1 MKREDLSLVH
11 LDPNETRAL
20 LRQELVWIGVGSV
33 TAATL
38 GLTLGAAT
46 PATWGIAA
54 GMAAIAARPPR
65 VYLLPFALLFVVAST
80 ILLATLGV
88 SPVVAS
94 ALAAG
99 VIVGLPGWQR
109 TFESACAGALG
120 AGMAWALASQVGAAG
135 SALAAGAIVA
145 VGSSLALLPSAL
157 RFRTRPHRV
166 RMPGDDVIKVS
177 LKLPYQAP
185 VLQAGQLEH
194 RLNIE
199 APDRPTRE
207 GLTEVAHWVWQLGLT
222 LQALD
227 LDIATIVPEDVEA
240 RRQALQ
246 PADDAPVDPFVRD
259 RQRGTLDHLD
269 RLLEHRTV
277 LVRERARSE
286 SLQTYALAY
295 LEEARAG
302 LAVAR
307 RLPGEHTPEALE
319 SVLARL
325 REHAADRSSRRDAA
339 RELAGARP

>member
-1 MKREDLSLVH
+1 MTSDRLPAVH
-11 LDPNETRAL
+11 LDPTESRAL
-20 LRQELVWIGVGSV
+20 LRQQATWIGVGAIS
-33 TAATL
+33 AGAL
-38 GLTLGAAT
+38 GLALGAST
-46 PATWGIAA
+46 PASWGIAA
-54 GMAAIAARPPR
+54 GLAAIAARPPR
-65 VYLLPFALLFVVAST
+65 VYLLPFALLFVVGCT
-80 ILLATLGV
+80 ILLASLGI

-120 AGMAWALASQVGAAG
+120 AGVAWALASQVGAAG

-145 VGSSLALLPSAL
+145 VGSSLALLPPAL
-157 RFRTRPHRV
+157 RFRARPARV

-177 LKLPYQAP
+177 LGEPYRPP
-185 VLQAGQLEH
+185 VLQAGRLEH
-194 RLNIE
+194 QLSVE
-199 APDRPTRE
+199 APDTPTRE

-227 LDIATIVPEDVEA
+227 KDIASIVPDEVEA
-240 RRQALQ
+240 RREALQ
-246 PADDAPVDPFVRD
+246 PREGEVVDAFVRD

-269 RLLEHRTV
+269 RLLEHRAV

-286 SLQTYALAY
+286 SLQAYALAY

-307 RLPGEHTPEALE
+307 RLPGEHTPEALG
-319 SVLARL
+319 SVLERL
-325 REHAADRSSRRDAA
+325 REHAADRSNRRDAA
-339 RELAGARP
+339 RELTGGRA